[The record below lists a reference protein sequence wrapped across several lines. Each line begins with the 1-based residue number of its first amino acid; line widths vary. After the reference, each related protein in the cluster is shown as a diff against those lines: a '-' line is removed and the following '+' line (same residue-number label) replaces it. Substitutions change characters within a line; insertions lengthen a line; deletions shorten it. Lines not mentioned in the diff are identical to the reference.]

1 MQMKICFLYSFKGV
15 QMMFESQPVDREIV
29 LKTADDLLKT
39 GRTKEVTIVDELGQ
53 EWTLKEFKKLN
64 EKLDEEPEKVTV
76 LFDGSYDVDSS
87 RAGVGTAIYYSK
99 GGKRYR
105 LRENVP
111 LDALQSNNE
120 AEYAALSF
128 AVGKLEELGVIS
140 QPVTISG
147 DSLTVLNQLSG
158 EWPCY
163 EENHA
168 RWLVRIEEKLNKL
181 RIKPLY
187 KPIDRRHNKE
197 ADQLARQALEGVEIQ
212 SHAEIGT

>member
-1 MQMKICFLYSFKGV
+1 MQMTIRFVYSFKGV
-15 QMMFESQPVDREIV
+15 QMTFESEPVDRDIV

-39 GRTKEVTIVDELGQ
+39 GRAKEISVVDEIGN

-64 EKLDEEPEKVTV
+64 QKMDEEPEKITV
-76 LFDGSYDVDSS
+76 LFDGSFDVESGQ
-87 RAGVGTAIYYSK
+87 AGVGAAIYYTKS
-99 GGKRYR
+99 GKRYR
-105 LRENVP
+105 IRENAP
-111 LDALQSNNE
+111 MDELETNNE

-128 AVGKLEELGVIS
+128 AVNILKEIGVSS

-163 EENHA
+163 EEAHA
-168 RWLVRIEEKLNKL
+168 RWLVRIEEKFSEMK
-181 RIKPLY
+181 IKPLY

-197 ADQLARQALEGVEIQ
+197 ADQLARQAIDGVDIH
-212 SHAEIGT
+212 SHTEIGT